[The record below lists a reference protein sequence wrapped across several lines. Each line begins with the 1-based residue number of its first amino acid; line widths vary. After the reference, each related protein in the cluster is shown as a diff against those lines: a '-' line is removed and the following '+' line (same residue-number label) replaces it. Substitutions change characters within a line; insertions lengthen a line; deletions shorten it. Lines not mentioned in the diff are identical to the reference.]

1 MKWSYQIASAFGIPI
16 KLHLTFLL
24 LLAFLTVRLNPQPQ
38 GGFSI
43 HLGNA
48 ILVVLLF
55 GCVLLHELS
64 HSLTAM
70 KNGVRVRSITLLP
83 IGGVAQMATMPEE
96 PAQEVKI
103 ALAGPLASYCLA
115 AAVFVVSGFLGQA
128 GSVLA
133 FPASAFESG
142 MLSRLFWANIML
154 GTLNLLPAFPMDG
167 GRVLR
172 GILAKR
178 IGMVAATR
186 WAVGFGQAFAIAL
199 YFLGAL
205 YWHQLG
211 FLILLAVFVYIGAR
225 NEEEEV
231 EFRSEIADATAAEA
245 MLVKFDSLAPRM
257 TVGESLEVL
266 RHSSQ
271 EEFPVLDGDKLVGMI
286 SKNDVISALGEADS
300 QVIIG
305 EIMHTDFIQSTADTR
320 LGAIF
325 RQMEQHEKDVVPI
338 LAEGKVVGL
347 LSYDQVGRYHSLK
360 R

>member
-1 MKWSYQIASAFGIPI
+1 MKWSYKIATVFGIPI

-24 LLAFLTVRLNPQPQ
+24 LLAFFTVRANPQ
-38 GGFSI
+38 GGYSI
-43 HLGNA
+43 YVGNA
-48 ILVVLLF
+48 VLVVLLF

-96 PAQEVKI
+96 PGQEVKI

-115 AAVFVVSGFLGQA
+115 AGIFVLSGFIGQA
-128 GSVLA
+128 HSVLA
-133 FPASAFESG
+133 FPASAFESS
-142 MLSRLFWANIML
+142 MLSRLFWANVML

-172 GILAKR
+172 GLLAKKM
-178 IGMVAATR
+178 GMVKATR
-186 WAVGFGQAFAIAL
+186 MAVSFGQAFAIGL

-205 YWHQLG
+205 YYHQLG
-211 FLILLAVFVYIGAR
+211 FLILLAVFVYMGAR

-231 EFRSEIADATAAEA
+231 EFRSEIADAAAADA

-257 TVGESLEVL
+257 TVRESLDVL

-271 EEFPVLDGDKLVGMI
+271 EEFPVLDGDKLVGMV
-286 SKNDVISALGEADS
+286 SKNDVISALGDTEKDA
-300 QVIIG
+300 VIG
-305 EIMHTDFIQSTADTR
+305 GIMHTDYIQSTADSR

-325 RQMEQHEKDVVPI
+325 RQMEQHEKDMVPI

-347 LSYDQVGRYHSLK
+347 LSYDQIGRYHSLK

>member
-1 MKWSYQIASAFGIPI
+1 MKWSYQIASVFGIPI

-24 LLAFLTVRLNPQPQ
+24 LLAFLTVRLNPQ
-38 GGFSI
+38 GGISI
-43 HLGNA
+43 YVGNA

-64 HSLTAM
+64 HSLAAM
-70 KNGVRVRSITLLP
+70 RNGVRVRSITLLP

-96 PAQEVKI
+96 PAQEVEI

-115 AAVFVVSGFLGQA
+115 GAIFVISGFAGQA
-128 GSVLA
+128 GSVLS
-133 FPASAFESG
+133 FPKSAFESS
-142 MLSRLFWANIML
+142 MLSRLFWANVML

-172 GILAKR
+172 GLLAKK

-199 YFLGAL
+199 YFVGAV

-211 FLILLAVFVYIGAR
+211 FLILLAVFVYMGAR

-231 EFRSEIADATAAEA
+231 EFRSEIADAAAAEA

-257 TVGESLEVL
+257 TVRESLEVL

-271 EEFPVLDGDKLVGMI
+271 EEFPVLDGDKLVGMV
-286 SKNDVISALGEADS
+286 SKNDVISAFGEPDKEA
-300 QVIIG
+300 IIG
-305 EIMHTDFIQSTADTR
+305 EIMHTDFIQSTAGSR

-325 RQMEQHEKDVVPI
+325 RQMEQHEKDMVPI
-338 LAEGKVVGL
+338 LADGKVVGL
-347 LSYDQVGRYHSLK
+347 LSYDQIGRYHSLK